1 MEKWLYI
8 VHTNCKYPERVDEFN
23 EWYDKIHIPDIL
35 AGSPDFIR
43 AMRFEKR
50 SPAEG
55 EGKYIAIYEIE
66 SEDIDQTIVAHR
78 DNMINRKEQGRM
90 SNLVSIVSRN
100 LYKQVDINLEFFKE
114 YEFR

>member
-8 VHTNCKYPERVDEFN
+8 VHTNCKDLEREDEFN

-35 AGSPDFIR
+35 AGSPGFIS
-43 AMRFEKR
+43 AMRCEKR

-100 LYKQVDINLEFFKE
+100 LYKQVDINLEYFKE
-114 YEFR
+114 YEFL